1 MRKSRIYSKTGLYH
15 VVVRGV
21 NKQNIFFDDDDRKFF
36 LHLLKKFSQKYGI
49 RIYAYCLME
58 NHVHLEFEDP
68 EFSISRFMQCVC
80 SVYARFFNKKYD
92 RIGHLFQDRYASEVI
107 ESDEYFLT
115 VLRYILQNPEK
126 AGVCKSYEYLWSSY
140 RCYTYYR
147 TFIKRKRIMIYFN
160 CIKDFYSFINAYADA
175 ACLEIELRP
184 SEKESDYITRVKKIL
199 ESDNP
204 IIKPDL
210 SVELIKEKLR
220 KLKKAGLSIRV
231 ISRITGIGKHL
242 VQIA

>member
-1 MRKSRIYSKTGLYH
+1 M
-15 VVVRGV
+15 
-21 NKQNIFFDDDDRKFF
+21 
-36 LHLLKKFSQKYGI
+36 
-49 RIYAYCLME
+49 
-58 NHVHLEFEDP
+58 
-68 EFSISRFMQCVC
+68 
-80 SVYARFFNKKYD
+80 
-92 RIGHLFQDRYASEVI
+92 
-107 ESDEYFLT
+107 
-115 VLRYILQNPEK
+115 
-126 AGVCKSYEYLWSSY
+126 
-140 RCYTYYR
+140 
-147 TFIKRKRIMIYFN
+147 YFN
-160 CIKDFYSFINAYADA
+160 CIKDFYSFINTYADA

-210 SVELIKEKLR
+210 SVEVIKEKLR